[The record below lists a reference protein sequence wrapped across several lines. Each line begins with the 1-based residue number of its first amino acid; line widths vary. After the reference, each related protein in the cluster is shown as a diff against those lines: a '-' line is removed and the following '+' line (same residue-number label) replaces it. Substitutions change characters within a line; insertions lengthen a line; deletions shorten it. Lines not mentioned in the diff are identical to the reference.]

1 MQNDFG
7 MMADGRIISLYT
19 ITCGQLTAEI
29 TDLGATLVRLWV
41 PDREGNRADVV
52 LGFDDPADYIRSGT
66 FFGATVGRN
75 ANRVKDAAFVLGG
88 TTCSLGNNENGNNL
102 HSGPDFYK
110 DRLWRV
116 VYCEESSIMM
126 RLESPNGDQGFP
138 GNASISVTYTLEA
151 DRLRI
156 DYDGVS
162 DRDTVFNLTNHSYF
176 NLAGHDRPERAMEQ
190 TLILPA
196 RFFTPAD
203 AKSIPTGEKRS
214 VAGTPMDFRIPK
226 TIGAQIGDAYDALQL
241 QGGYDHNFEVY
252 TDPGAILCDPVS
264 GRSMAVSTDC
274 PGVQLYTGNFLNGEQ
289 GKDGVCYPMR
299 SGVCLETQYYP
310 NSINNPSWP
319 QPFTPAGERYHSTTQ
334 FVFHW

>member
-1 MQNDFG
+1 MQKDFG

-19 ITCGQLTAEI
+19 ISCGALTAEI

-75 ANRVKDAAFVLGG
+75 ANRVKNAAFVLGE
-88 TTCSLGNNENGNNL
+88 TTYTMGDNENGNNL

-116 VYCEESSIMM
+116 VYCEESAIMM

-138 GNASISVTYTLEA
+138 GKASISVTYTLEA

-156 DYDGVS
+156 DYEGIS

-176 NLAGHDRPERAMEQ
+176 NLAGHDKPERAMEQ

-214 VAGTPMDFRIPK
+214 VAGTPMDFRAPK
-226 TIGAQIGDAYDALQL
+226 TIGAQIGDDYDALRL

-252 TDPGAILCDPVS
+252 TNPGAILCDPVS
-264 GRSMAVSTDC
+264 GRTMAVSTDC

-289 GKDGVCYPMR
+289 GKDGACYPAR
-299 SGVCLETQYYP
+299 SGICLETQYYP
-310 NSINNPSWP
+310 NSINNPAWP
-319 QPFTPAGERYHSTTQ
+319 QPVTPAGERYHSTTQ

>member
-1 MQNDFG
+1 MQKDFG

-19 ITCGQLTAEI
+19 ISRGQLTAEI

-75 ANRVKDAAFVLGG
+75 ANRVKNASFVLGE
-88 TTCSLGNNENGNNL
+88 TTCALGNNENGNNL
-102 HSGPDFYK
+102 HSGPDYYK

-116 VYCEESSIMM
+116 VRREESAIEL

-138 GNASISVTYTLEA
+138 GKAGISVTYTLEA

-156 DYDGVS
+156 DYRALC

-176 NLAGHDRPERAMEQ
+176 NLAGHDHPERAMEQ

-214 VAGTPMDFRIPK
+214 VAGTPMDFRTPK
-226 TIGAQIGDAYDALQL
+226 PIGQRIEEDYDALHL

-264 GRSMAVSTDC
+264 GRTMAVTTDC
-274 PGVQLYTGNFLNGEQ
+274 PGVQLYTGNFLNGER
-289 GKDGVCYPMR
+289 GKDGVCYPER

-310 NSINNPSWP
+310 NSINTPQWP
-319 QPFTPAGERYHSTTQ
+319 QPVTPAGERYRSTTEYI
-334 FVFHW
+334 FHW

>member
-52 LGFDDPADYIRSGT
+52 LGFDNPADYIRSGT

-214 VAGTPMDFRIPK
+214 VAGTPMDFRMPK

-274 PGVQLYTGNFLNGEQ
+274 PGVQLYTGNFLSGEQ

>member
-1 MQNDFG
+1 
-7 MMADGRIISLYT
+7 
-19 ITCGQLTAEI
+19 
-29 TDLGATLVRLWV
+29 
-41 PDREGNRADVV
+41 
-52 LGFDDPADYIRSGT
+52 
-66 FFGATVGRN
+66 
-75 ANRVKDAAFVLGG
+75 
-88 TTCSLGNNENGNNL
+88 
-102 HSGPDFYK
+102 
-110 DRLWRV
+110 
-116 VYCEESSIMM
+116 MM

-138 GNASISVTYTLEA
+138 GNASISATYTLEA

-214 VAGTPMDFRIPK
+214 VAGTPMDFRMPK

-274 PGVQLYTGNFLNGEQ
+274 PGVQLYTGNFLSGEQ

>member
-75 ANRVKDAAFVLGG
+75 ANRVKNAAFVLGE
-88 TTCSLGNNENGNNL
+88 TTYTMGDNENGNNL

-116 VYCEESSIMM
+116 VYCEESAIMM

-138 GNASISVTYTLEA
+138 GKASISVTYTLEA

-214 VAGTPMDFRIPK
+214 VAGTPMDFRMPK

-274 PGVQLYTGNFLNGEQ
+274 PGVQLYTGNFLSGEQ